1 MEEEYDFSYSS
12 LQLLHT
18 ATNSSLLLLK
28 RQNSSLCV
36 LSSSVNHRNGAK
48 TMMRIIP
55 SLSLWSLPPI
65 ENTKKERH
73 QKSFWGVMYNTK
85 ISIR

>member
-1 MEEEYDFSYSS
+1 MTSPTPHCDSFKLSYK
-12 LQLLHT
+12 
-18 ATNSSLLLLK
+18 LLLIILK
-28 RQNSSLCV
+28 RQNSSRV
-36 LSSSVNHRNGAK
+36 SSFVNHRNGAK

>member
-1 MEEEYDFSYSS
+1 MTSPTLLCDSFKLSYK
-12 LQLLHT
+12 
-18 ATNSSLLLLK
+18 LLLIILK
-28 RQNSSLCV
+28 RQNSSRV
-36 LSSSVNHRNGAK
+36 SSFVNHRNGAK
-48 TMMRIIP
+48 TMMRSIP

>member
-18 ATNSSLLLLK
+18 ATNSSLLLK
-28 RQNSSLCV
+28 RQNSSRV
-36 LSSSVNHRNGAK
+36 SSFVNHRNGAK